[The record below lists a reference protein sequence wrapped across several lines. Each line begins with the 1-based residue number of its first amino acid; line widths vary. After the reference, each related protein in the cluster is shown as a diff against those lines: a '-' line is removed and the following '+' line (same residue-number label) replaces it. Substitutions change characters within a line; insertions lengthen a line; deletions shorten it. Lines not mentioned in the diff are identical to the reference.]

1 MILIKKLWFPL
12 VTIAI
17 FASIILG
24 YSKYSERER
33 LKQELNL
40 DGIFINVKGVKIS
53 TEETNYFESKPY
65 KRIKIEIPSLSSE
78 LDDKTTGSSNDK
90 EIPNQIIDREKFDKS
105 FIEWLKSIYDNKIAK
120 KYTKRIEIWYRDI
133 KIIDD

>member
-120 KYTKRIEIWYRDI
+120 KYTKRIEIWYLDI

>member
-1 MILIKKLWFPL
+1 MILIKKLWSPL